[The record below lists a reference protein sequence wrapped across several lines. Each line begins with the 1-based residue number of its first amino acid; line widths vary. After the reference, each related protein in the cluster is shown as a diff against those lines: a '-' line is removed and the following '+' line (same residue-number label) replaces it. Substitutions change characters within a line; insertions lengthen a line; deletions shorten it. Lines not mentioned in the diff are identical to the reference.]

1 MLSIKEMS
9 MKREE
14 WSFEYTASK
23 LAEAA
28 QAKVDWHTERLAWWK
43 AKKDE
48 VMGTIRKEGL
58 EVDEKISLGFSSP
71 KSRDW
76 ERGAQVMVRN
86 DLQKDL
92 DECMEKLKAHTL
104 KLNEYSGW
112 QQVLAANPE
121 SRQSLDIND
130 WLFFFGK
137 E

>member
-1 MLSIKEMS
+1 MQ
-9 MKREE
+9 RTE
-14 WSFEYTASK
+14 WKFEYTALK

-28 QAKVDWHTERLAWWK
+28 QLKIDWHTERLSWWK

-48 VMGTIRKEGL
+48 VFTTIRSEGI
-58 EVDEKISLGFSSP
+58 EVDEKISAGFSNP

-76 ERGAQVMVRN
+76 ERGAQVLVRN

-92 DECMEKLKAHTL
+92 DECLEKLQAHT
-104 KLNEYSGW
+104 KQLNEYNGW
-112 QQVLAANPE
+112 QQVLFANPE
-121 SRQSLDIND
+121 NRLSLDIND

>member
-1 MLSIKEMS
+1 MQ
-9 MKREE
+9 RCE
-14 WSFEYTASK
+14 WKFEYTTSK

-28 QAKVDWHTERLAWWK
+28 QAKVNWHTERLEWWK
-43 AKKDE
+43 TKKDE
-48 VMGTIRKEGL
+48 VFATIRKDGI
-58 EVDEKISLGFSSP
+58 EVDENISLEFNNP

-92 DECMEKLKAHTL
+92 DECLQKLQAHT
-104 KLNEYSGW
+104 KRINEYSGW
-112 QQVLAANPE
+112 QQVLIANPE
-121 SRQSLDIND
+121 SRLSLAIDD